1 MPFGVCSAV
10 AARRIVGAGLETL
23 RNNDLRAVLD
33 FVETAWALA
42 GDCAFTSETLDSL
55 NELIPCDEL
64 SYCELDRL
72 GRRMTEYFDS
82 DGGEGDHG
90 GDEELFWRIV
100 EDHPLCRHQ
109 QAYADFSA
117 TRLSDVVSNRTLVNS
132 RVYAEWFRPAGI
144 AAELEAGIARSRER
158 TRNFVLS
165 RARGDFSTRD
175 RAVLELVR
183 PHLARIHEAA
193 RLRAAAARVSEPEEL
208 ERLTTREAE
217 IIELVAA
224 GLTNAA
230 IAERLWVSPGTVKKH
245 LDNIYARLEV
255 ANRAAAVARTRRGP

>member
-1 MPFGVCSAV
+1 M
-10 AARRIVGAGLETL
+10 
-23 RNNDLRAVLD
+23 LD
-33 FVETAWALA
+33 FVET
-42 GDCAFTSETLDSL
+42 
-55 NELIPCDEL
+55 
-64 SYCELDRL
+64 
-72 GRRMTEYFDS
+72 
-82 DGGEGDHG
+82 
-90 GDEELFWRIV
+90 
-100 EDHPLCRHQ
+100 
-109 QAYADFSA
+109 
-117 TRLSDVVSNRTLVNS
+117 
-132 RVYAEWFRPAGI
+132 
-144 AAELEAGIARSRER
+144 
-158 TRNFVLS
+158 NFVLS
-165 RARGDFSTRD
+165 RAGGDFSTRD

-245 LDNIYARLEV
+245 LDNIYARLGV